1 VAFDQVFE
9 AAGILA
15 EERDR
20 VTRTRPAP
28 APRLAR
34 PGRQETDCRASL
46 EAFGVPIDRIIEMGA
61 PPGWW
66 QRFRARGVLHP
77 GSLGLLPEPRRSCSK
92 FMEVLAVFD
101 ASSRR
106 LLLPK

>member
-20 VTRTRPAP
+20 VTKTRPAP
-28 APRLAR
+28 PSRLAR
-34 PGRQETDCRASL
+34 PGRQETDSRASL

-61 PPGWW
+61 LAAAAAEVGHDEPG
-66 QRFRARGVLHP
+66 RHSTP
-77 GSLGLLPEPRRSCSK
+77 GCGS
-92 FMEVLAVFD
+92 
-101 ASSRR
+101 
-106 LLLPK
+106 

>member
-28 APRLAR
+28 PPRLAR

-77 GSLGLLPEPRRSCSK
+77 GSLGLLAEPRRSCSK